1 MKLVTFVRDGDCQP
15 GILED
20 GKILSLKQA
29 GFNQMLDLISG
40 GDEALARARGAL
52 SATFVFRA
60 ALSQCEVLAPL
71 LNPPRIFG
79 IGLNYRE
86 HAAES
91 KMAVQSV
98 PTVFLKLP
106 SSICGPEADV
116 LLPHEATQ
124 ADYEAELAVVISKG
138 GYRIAPEN
146 WKQHVFGYTI
156 VNDVS
161 ARGVQLATSQWTLGK
176 SLPTFTP
183 MGPVIVT
190 AEEISDPHQLDIHL
204 TLNGEVMQS
213 ANTSDMI
220 FKIPELIAYISAL
233 VPLEPG
239 DMISTGTPPG
249 VGLGRN
255 PQVWLKD
262 GDEMVIEID
271 GIGTLRNRVRAVA

>member
-29 GFNQMLDLISG
+29 GFDQMLDLIAG
-40 GDEALARARGAL
+40 GGEALAHARTAL
-52 SATFVFRA
+52 FATSALRTE
-60 ALSQCEVLAPL
+60 LSQCEVLAPL

-79 IGLNYRE
+79 IGLNYRA

-116 LLPHEATQ
+116 LLPPEATQ
-124 ADYEAELAVVISKG
+124 PDYEAELAVVIGQG
-138 GYRIAPEN
+138 GYRIAPDN
-146 WKQHVFGYTI
+146 WRDHVFGYTI
-156 VNDVS
+156 LNDVS

-183 MGPVIVT
+183 MGPAIVT
-190 AEEISDPHQLDIHL
+190 ADEITDPDQLDIRL
-204 TLNGEVMQS
+204 ILNGAVMQS

-220 FKIPELIAYISAL
+220 FKIPELIAYISTL

-239 DMISTGTPPG
+239 DVISTGTPPG

-255 PQVWLKD
+255 PQLWLKD
-262 GDEMVIEID
+262 GDEMVIEIE
-271 GIGTLRNRVRAVA
+271 GIGTLRNRTRAIA